1 MNATEL
7 ACQLH
12 DSRSPALMGRHPKAD
27 PPRLPRK
34 GKRPAASVAPQTQ
47 AQAQIAL
54 QREFGRRLRA
64 ARIDAK
70 LTQEA
75 VAKRSGMSRPYIS
88 DVERGL
94 QNLTMDTM
102 LSLARAIGL
111 ELQVLLRQ
119 PSSTK

>member
-1 MNATEL
+1 M
-7 ACQLH
+7 
-12 DSRSPALMGRHPKAD
+12 
-27 PPRLPRK
+27 
-34 GKRPAASVAPQTQ
+34 
-47 AQAQIAL
+47 
-54 QREFGRRLRA
+54 
-64 ARIDAK
+64 DAK